1 MTISTIEDLLQQSG
15 LDDQANLRALLSEIE
30 ALGASDAPAPS
41 AEVLALMA
49 PSTGIT
55 RPRLPSRRHTA
66 MVVALAVAASLGMG
80 ATAAAAAIPEV
91 RRAAQN
97 VIQTVMHA
105 VVPDLS
111 TSTAP
116 SEAPSRRDSPVP
128 KTHSSDSDGQGRSV
142 TKSSVSPPK
151 STSAPSSP
159 PRATAVPAKP
169 HVTDAPVVPP
179 AQIDTEKHSPP
190 VRPHAP

>member
-49 PSTGIT
+49 PSTGNT
-55 RPRLPSRRHTA
+55 RPHLPSRRHTA

-97 VIQTVMHA
+97 VLETVMHA

-116 SEAPSRRDSPVP
+116 SDAPSRRDSPGP

-142 TKSSVSPPK
+142 TKSSVFPPK

-159 PRATAVPAKP
+159 PRATAVPANP
-169 HVTDAPVVPP
+169 HATDAPVVPP
-179 AQIDTEKHSPP
+179 AQIHAEKNPP
-190 VRPHAP
+190 PAQAHTR